1 MANELDRGM
10 ERALRQAQLAFDS
23 GEVPVGAVVMRGE
36 RLLGTGFNRM
46 IATCDP
52 TAHAE
57 LIAISAAAEALGEEI
72 LEGCTLFTTLEPCPM
87 CAGAIVLSH
96 IERVIFGAS
105 DPKLGA
111 CGSVYNLLEDGKANR
126 TITVIGGIQE
136 HQCANLL
143 QSFFR
148 TLRENPTKRN
158 RRNGFDEI

>member
-1 MANELDRGM
+1 MPQELDRGM
-10 ERALRQAQLAFDS
+10 ERALRQAQLAYDS

-36 RLLGTGFNRM
+36 RVLGTGYNRM
-46 IATCDP
+46 IATTDP

-57 LIAISAAAEALGEEI
+57 LIAITAASQALGEEI
-72 LEGCTLFTTLEPCPM
+72 LEGCTLFSTLEPCPM

-96 IERVIFGAS
+96 IERVVFGAS

-126 TITVIGGIQE
+126 KIVVIAGIQE
-136 HQCANLL
+136 FQCASLL

-148 TLRENPTKRN
+148 RLREDAQRKS
-158 RRNGFDEI
+158 RNGHELS